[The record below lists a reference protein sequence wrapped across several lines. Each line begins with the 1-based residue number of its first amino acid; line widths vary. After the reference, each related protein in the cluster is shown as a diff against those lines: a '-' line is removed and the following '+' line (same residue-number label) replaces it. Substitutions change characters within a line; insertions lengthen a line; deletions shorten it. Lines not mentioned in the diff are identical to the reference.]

1 MATKPRGK
9 SPESAAEAKPTV
21 AKARR
26 ARTGDAAKGPAER
39 SSRAS
44 PRRSTAASATKAASR
59 GKAGS
64 SARAASAA
72 GGAAE
77 VASASPGTETAGPQ
91 GIGFALPEPVRVAPE
106 RIAELQAEYLER
118 LKSLMSGGPVEPKDR
133 RFSSEAWRDGPFGW
147 TANLYLLN
155 AEFMQKLADSVD
167 GDKLARERISFAT
180 QQWIDAMSPANYL
193 ATNPE
198 AQRRLVETRGE
209 SLMHG
214 VRHMLDD
221 MQRGRIAHTDE
232 SVFEVGVNMATTP
245 GHVVYQNQL
254 FQLIQYTPTTAQV
267 GRRPLLMV
275 PPCINKYYILDLQP
289 SNSLVA
295 WAVGQGHTVFLV
307 SWKNAKAPE
316 GHLGWDDYL
325 ESGAIEAIRVVR
337 EIADVDRINTLG
349 FCVGGTILASAAA
362 VLAARGEKW
371 IESMTLLTTMLDFSH
386 PGTLGLFIDEPF
398 CQFRERTIGNGGILP
413 GRELATTFNY
423 LRPNDLIWNYVVSKY
438 LKGESP
444 PPFDLLY
451 WNADSTNLPGPM
463 FCWYI
468 RHMYLQNEL
477 RIPNRLESCGVKL
490 DLGSIGVP
498 TYIFAS
504 REDHIVPW
512 IGAYLSTGL
521 LKGENRFV
529 LGASGHIAGVINPPA
544 PNKRSHWTNEDLPA
558 DPEDWFE
565 GATEHKGSWWPDWGR
580 WLSQFSG
587 GLRSAPAEP
596 GNDRYQPIEPAPGSY
611 VKEKAE

>member
-198 AQRRLVETRGE
+198 AQRRLVETRGD
-209 SLMHG
+209 G
-214 VRHMLDD
+214 YAVDAG
-221 MQRGRIAHTDE
+221 RGA
-232 SVFEVGVNMATTP
+232 
-245 GHVVYQNQL
+245 
-254 FQLIQYTPTTAQV
+254 
-267 GRRPLLMV
+267 
-275 PPCINKYYILDLQP
+275 
-289 SNSLVA
+289 VA
-295 WAVGQGHTVFLV
+295 
-307 SWKNAKAPE
+307 
-316 GHLGWDDYL
+316 
-325 ESGAIEAIRVVR
+325 
-337 EIADVDRINTLG
+337 
-349 FCVGGTILASAAA
+349 
-362 VLAARGEKW
+362 
-371 IESMTLLTTMLDFSH
+371 
-386 PGTLGLFIDEPF
+386 
-398 CQFRERTIGNGGILP
+398 
-413 GRELATTFNY
+413 
-423 LRPNDLIWNYVVSKY
+423 
-438 LKGESP
+438 
-444 PPFDLLY
+444 
-451 WNADSTNLPGPM
+451 
-463 FCWYI
+463 
-468 RHMYLQNEL
+468 
-477 RIPNRLESCGVKL
+477 
-490 DLGSIGVP
+490 
-498 TYIFAS
+498 
-504 REDHIVPW
+504 
-512 IGAYLSTGL
+512 
-521 LKGENRFV
+521 
-529 LGASGHIAGVINPPA
+529 
-544 PNKRSHWTNEDLPA
+544 
-558 DPEDWFE
+558 
-565 GATEHKGSWWPDWGR
+565 
-580 WLSQFSG
+580 
-587 GLRSAPAEP
+587 
-596 GNDRYQPIEPAPGSY
+596 
-611 VKEKAE
+611 